1 MELIKLLG
9 NKLAEKINVSSP
21 AGRGLIKLAIKDE
34 LGPFKP
40 LNQLEFIDFKN
51 TITNSL
57 KIRLE
62 KLEISSTREI
72 IDLLL
77 ENLTKN
83 QSLIIIGGV

>member
-83 QSLIIIGGV
+83 QSLITIGGV